1 MTNLKIWTHPDF
13 YSWNC
18 QFRLYRR
25 LPHQKMGYKIF
36 PGFKWY
42 HQKYSSYV
50 VRRLATS
57 RDVAGFRSIRSREV
71 FSDKQTNR
79 ESTYCK
85 NKDNIT
91 ITIDISQYQS
101 LVYQVSKAKNT
112 VRKSIILH
120 WTQFFFSFECIY
132 WGVFKY
138 CITIFWGVGGSKPKC
153 LHCWYFWGRGDL
165 KNVIF
170 RKDKKAWRIS
180 KITRSFW
187 RTL

>member
-1 MTNLKIWTHPDF
+1 MTTSSINMPTMLSKRSMSKRP
-13 YSWNC
+13 WNC

-71 FSDKQTNR
+71 FSYKQTNR

-112 VRKSIILH
+112 VRKSILLH
-120 WTQFFFSFECIY
+120 WLQTWTQFILVLNAYTGECSS
-132 WGVFKY
+132 
-138 CITIFWGVGGSKPKC
+138 ITSPYFGGK
-153 LHCWYFWGRGDL
+153 GDP
-165 KNVIF
+165 NQNACTADTFGGGGI
-170 RKDKKAWRIS
+170 
-180 KITRSFW
+180 
-187 RTL
+187 